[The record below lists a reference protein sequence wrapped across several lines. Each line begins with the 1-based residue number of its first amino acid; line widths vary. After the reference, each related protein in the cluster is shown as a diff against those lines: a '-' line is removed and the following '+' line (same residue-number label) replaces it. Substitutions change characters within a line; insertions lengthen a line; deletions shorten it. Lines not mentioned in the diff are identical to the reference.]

1 MQHPSDSQIWEL
13 SIVSQS
19 SRIPFDQTGGKRMK
33 TRQQFSRRE
42 FFKTTG
48 GVLSLLTV
56 ATHVPSAIADAA
68 EGGPPP
74 VERDPAQLK
83 RLLDEMDAKGYQF
96 WSVPRKDG
104 EFLHLLVKA
113 TRARNVL
120 ELGTSHGF
128 SAIWMGLGLEETGGR
143 LTTIEIDRER
153 YDLARRHVSEAGL
166 SQRVTC
172 IKGDAHVEV
181 AKLEGPFDF
190 VFMDADKEGQMD
202 YFKKLFPK
210 KLVPGGILLVHNAIR
225 QANSMKDY
233 LDMIRKHPDF
243 DTVTLSVTM
252 EDGFCLSYRHRIS

>member
-1 MQHPSDSQIWEL
+1 
-13 SIVSQS
+13 
-19 SRIPFDQTGGKRMK
+19 MK
-33 TRQQFSRRE
+33 AKQEFSRRE
-42 FFKTTG
+42 FLKTTG
-48 GVLSLLTV
+48 GMLSLLGA
-56 ATHVPSAIADAA
+56 ATHVPSAIAEAVK
-68 EGGPPP
+68 GGPPP
-74 VERDPAQLK
+74 VKRELAQLR
-83 RLLDEMDAKGYQF
+83 RLLDDMDSKGYQF

-120 ELGTSHGF
+120 ELGTSQGC
-128 SAIWMGLGLEETGGR
+128 SAIWMGLGLEESGGR

-166 SQRVTC
+166 SHRVTL

-181 AKLEGPFDF
+181 VKLEEPFDF

-210 KLVPGGILLVHNAIR
+210 KLVPGGILSVHNAIQ
-225 QANSMKDY
+225 QAHSMKDY
-233 LDMIRKHPDF
+233 LEMIRKHPDF

-252 EDGFCLSYRHRIS
+252 DDGFCLSYRHRSS

>member
-1 MQHPSDSQIWEL
+1 MDLKES
-13 SIVSQS
+13 
-19 SRIPFDQTGGKRMK
+19 
-33 TRQQFSRRE
+33 FSRRG
-42 FFKTTG
+42 FLKMTG
-48 GVLSLLTV
+48 VVFSLFTAGTPAPSV
-56 ATHVPSAIADAA
+56 IANAT

-74 VERDPAQLK
+74 VKRDLVQLK
-83 RLLDEMDAKGYQF
+83 RLLDEMDAKGYQY

-104 EFLHLLVKA
+104 EFLHLMVKA

-120 ELGTSHGF
+120 ELGSSHGF

-153 YDLARRHVSEAGL
+153 YDLARKHVSEAGL

-181 AKLEGPFDF
+181 TKIEGPFDF

-202 YFKKLFPK
+202 YFKKLYPK

-233 LDMIRKHPDF
+233 LEMIRKHLDF
-243 DTVTLSVTM
+243 DTIFLSVTM
-252 EDGFCLSYRHRIS
+252 DDGFCLSYRHRIS

>member
-1 MQHPSDSQIWEL
+1 METKKQI
-13 SIVSQS
+13 
-19 SRIPFDQTGGKRMK
+19 
-33 TRQQFSRRE
+33 SRRG
-42 FFKTTG
+42 FFKATG
-48 GVLSLLTV
+48 VVLSLFAE
-56 ATHVPSAIADAA
+56 ATQVQSVIAGAA

-74 VERDPAQLK
+74 VKRDPSQLK
-83 RLLDEMDAKGYQF
+83 RLLEEMDAKGYQY

-153 YDLARRHVSEAGL
+153 FDLARKHVNEAGL

-172 IKGDAHVEV
+172 IQGDAHVEV

-210 KLVPGGILLVHNAIR
+210 KLAPGGILLVHNAIR
-225 QANSMKDY
+225 QASSMRDY
-233 LDMIRKHPDF
+233 LEMIRKHPGF
-243 DTVTLSVTM
+243 DTVLLSVTM
-252 EDGFCLSYRHRIS
+252 DDGFCLSYRHRIS